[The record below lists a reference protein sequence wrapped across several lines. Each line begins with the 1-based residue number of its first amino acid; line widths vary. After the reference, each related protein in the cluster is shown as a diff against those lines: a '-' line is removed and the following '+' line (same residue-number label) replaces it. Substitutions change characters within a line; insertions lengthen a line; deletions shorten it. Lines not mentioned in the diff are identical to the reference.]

1 MEDKPTLSKSR
12 RKYYK
17 VLCSD
22 LVEFATEEEAQPK
35 SLDFPESLCDLSDFT
50 PLAELVR
57 SFQPQSN
64 NVEVEHEFPDGNDDG
79 TFDPP
84 EEYSD
89 PADIYQAIQE
99 KRSEI
104 MQSAKS
110 RKLTVVRSESIKE
123 DVKAAEKALQ
133 ENAGSANARVQSAE
147 IKAVEQ
153 TKDSD

>member
-1 MEDKPTLSKSR
+1 MADKTTLSKST
-12 RKYYK
+12 RKKFYK

-22 LVEFATEEEAQPK
+22 YVELAPEEEAQPQ
-35 SLDFPESLCDLSDFT
+35 SLEFPESICDLSDFT

-64 NVEVEHEFPDGNDDG
+64 NVEVEHEFPDGVDDD

-84 EEYSD
+84 AEYSD

-99 KRSEI
+99 KKDQI
-104 MQSAKS
+104 IQAAKS
-110 RKLTVVRSESIKE
+110 RKPQSDSNLTEKIESDK
-123 DVKAAEKALQ
+123 KALQ

-147 IKAVEQ
+147 VKASEQ
-153 TKDSD
+153 NKDSV

>member
-1 MEDKPTLSKSR
+1 MEDKSTLSKST
-12 RKYYK
+12 RKFYS

-35 SLDFPESLCDLSDFT
+35 SLEFPESICDLSDFT

-64 NVEVEHEFPDGNDDG
+64 TLEVEHEFPDGLDDG

-84 EEYSD
+84 NEYSD

-99 KRSEI
+99 KKSEI
-104 MQSAKS
+104 VQAAKS
-110 RKLTVVRSESIKE
+110 RKSQSASLTTESVEADK
-123 DVKAAEKALQ
+123 KALQ
-133 ENAGSANARVQSAE
+133 ENVGSVNARVQAAE
-147 IKAVEQ
+147 VKAVEQ
-153 TKDSD
+153 TTDSV